1 MKITHDQALNML
13 NSGFILVKDSKA
25 KILHSV
31 NQTTGE
37 TEISYQVRYLLQ
49 SIENP
54 YDQRGITATLA
65 GKLAKGNKESILEC
79 FQWSSHK

>member
-1 MKITHDQALNML
+1 MKITLDQALNML

-31 NQTTGE
+31 NKMTGE
-37 TEISYQVRYLLQ
+37 TEVSYQVRYLLQ
-49 SIENP
+49 SIDNP
-54 YDQRGITATLA
+54 CDQRGITAVLA
-65 GKLAKGNKESILEC
+65 GKLAKGNKELIPEC